1 MLPGS
6 AQTVSDLSGSAVAA
20 KLAAKQTSKVTRRV
34 VLTVFL
40 RIADLLERVLTV
52 LFAVTSSPTN
62 VMKIAWATDFHR
74 MPVYQL
80 KKTPVAFATG
90 YLSTAILRYMPPILK
105 VYNVP
110 PCGIEER
117 LAALAIAVA
126 PMAPNL
132 SLRSRPAVTGRP
144 IQPPMPDHTD
154 TYCLPFTEYVIGL
167 PMTPEP
173 SLRDHSTLPVARS
186 TARKSP
192 PRLP

>member
-6 AQTVSDLSGSAVAA
+6 AQTVSDVKSPPMAA
-20 KLAAKQTSKVTRRV
+20 KLAARQQTSKAARRV
-34 VLTVFL
+34 KFAVSSLIANL
-40 RIADLLERVLTV
+40 RERVLTG
-52 LFAVTSSPTN
+52 LFAV
-62 VMKIAWATDFHR
+62 
-74 MPVYQL
+74 
-80 KKTPVAFATG
+80 ATG
-90 YLSTAILRYMPPILK
+90 LPDVRKDEYGAGLHGAPRALTQEITRWLRPPGISCFRYKGPTLK
-105 VYNVP
+105 VYKVP
-110 PCGIEER
+110 PCGIELR

-154 TYCLPFTEYVIGL
+154 TYCLPFTEYVIAL
-167 PMTPEP
+167 PMTHEP
-173 SLRDHSTLPVARS
+173 SLRCHNTLPVARS